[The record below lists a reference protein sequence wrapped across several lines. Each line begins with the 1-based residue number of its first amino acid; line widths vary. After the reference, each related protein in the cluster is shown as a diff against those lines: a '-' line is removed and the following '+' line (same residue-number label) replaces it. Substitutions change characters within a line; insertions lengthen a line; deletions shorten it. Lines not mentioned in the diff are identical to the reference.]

1 MAYKLDGV
9 DKDWV
14 YLSYDKNSAFYNQ
27 LKKGTYSFW
36 LKWKYGQGKWT
47 EGKVVLAIVQAPAF
61 YETWLAYMVY
71 FVLIVLAVYLSFHT
85 YAQRIKI
92 KNEVKLKEEL
102 ARTKLNYFTNISHEL
117 LTPLTVISCITDHL
131 EQKVPAIRQQSV
143 ILKSNADKLK
153 RLIQQILD
161 FRKMDVGK

>member
-1 MAYKLDGV
+1 M
-9 DKDWV
+9 
-14 YLSYDKNSAFYNQ
+14 
-27 LKKGTYSFW
+27 
-36 LKWKYGQGKWT
+36 
-47 EGKVVLAIVQAPAF
+47 AIVQAPAF

-117 LTPLTVISCITDHL
+117 LTPLTVISCVTDHL

-161 FRKMDVGK
+161 FRKMDVGKMNLNVSEGISVSLYRIFARRIFFLLLKRKA

>member
-1 MAYKLDGV
+1 M
-9 DKDWV
+9 
-14 YLSYDKNSAFYNQ
+14 
-27 LKKGTYSFW
+27 
-36 LKWKYGQGKWT
+36 
-47 EGKVVLAIVQAPAF
+47 
-61 YETWLAYMVY
+61 
-71 FVLIVLAVYLSFHT
+71 
-85 YAQRIKI
+85 
-92 KNEVKLKEEL
+92 KLKEEL

-161 FRKMDVGK
+161 FRKMDVGKMNLNVSEGNISEFIQNICKTNFLPLAQKKGIILEIDVEPLEIKGYLDFDKLDKIIYNLLSNAVNTLPNINVSK

>member
-47 EGKVVLAIVQAPAF
+47 EGKVVLAIVQTPAF

-71 FVLIVLAVYLSFHT
+71 LVLIVLAVYLSFHT

-92 KNEVKLKEEL
+92 KNEVKLKEVYL
-102 ARTKLNYFTNISHEL
+102 ANLHTSFLCNLIYPTFSRIL
-117 LTPLTVISCITDHL
+117 LYSC
-131 EQKVPAIRQQSV
+131 
-143 ILKSNADKLK
+143 
-153 RLIQQILD
+153 
-161 FRKMDVGK
+161 

>member
-1 MAYKLDGV
+1 MDGRQSCIG
-9 DKDWV
+9 
-14 YLSYDKNSAFYNQ
+14 YC
-27 LKKGTYSFW
+27 
-36 LKWKYGQGKWT
+36 
-47 EGKVVLAIVQAPAF
+47 QAPAF

-131 EQKVPAIRQQSV
+131 EQKFLLSDNS
-143 ILKSNADKLK
+143 L
-153 RLIQQILD
+153 
-161 FRKMDVGK
+161 